1 MRIARTLLVLAAT
14 LLPAWAGASQLAD
27 LIREGDRKGALE
39 ALRNG
44 ADVNA
49 LQADGSS
56 PLLLAVH
63 AVDQELVQELLRRG
77 AKPDVRNS
85 FGATPLAEAID
96 LLDTGMVD
104 ILLEAGADPDLGND
118 DNQTPLMMAAR
129 AGSFP
134 IAEALV
140 KAGARVNERELL
152 RGQTALMWA
161 VAAGSVEITDL
172 LIAHKAEVDV
182 RAASTDWGN
191 QITSEPRAQYRNT
204 GGLTPLLFATRSG
217 CVACAASLLKAGA
230 DVNRP
235 TPEGVTPL
243 MNAIDNNNFAVA
255 NLLLDNG
262 ADPHLSDWWGRTAL
276 YLTADMRTRGGGA
289 RGGGPGGPGGAPG
302 PAAGAP
308 GAGAARP
315 AQAPGAP
322 PANSALQVMQRLL
335 EMGVDPNPQLN
346 MHRPFRGRFTD
357 DLITTGCTPLLRAA
371 LSGDRE
377 AVALLLEH
385 GALPDLPNVMGVTP
399 LMAAA
404 GVGFLVGA
412 AGGGQ
417 GPIARLDDE
426 VNQDN
431 AIAVIDLLIKAGAD
445 VNARITDTRSRTA
458 VIARPSS
465 MTDRQGQTALFGA
478 VGNGVNP
485 DRPNG
490 RSWPRVVKFLIE
502 KGARLDIKDDAGK
515 TILDALEGKA
525 GGRDNPSTP
534 EVAQVIREAMGL

>member
-1 MRIARTLLVLAAT
+1 MRIASSLLILATA
-14 LLPAWAGASQLAD
+14 LLPAWAGASDLAD
-27 LIREGDRKGALE
+27 LIREGDRKAALQ
-39 ALRNG
+39 ALQGG

-49 LQADGSS
+49 LQSDGSS
-56 PLLLAVH
+56 PLLWAVH
-63 AVDQELVQELLRRG
+63 AVDHELVQELLRRG

-85 FGATPLAEAID
+85 FGATPLGEAID
-96 LLDTGMVD
+96 LLDTRLVD
-104 ILLEAGADPDLGND
+104 MLLKAGASPNLSND
-118 DNQTPLMMAAR
+118 DNQTPLMLAAR

-140 KAGARVNERELL
+140 KAGARVNEKELL
-152 RGQTALMWA
+152 REQTALMWA
-161 VAAGSVEITDL
+161 VAASSPEIVDL
-172 LIAHKAEVDV
+172 LIANKAEVDI
-182 RAASTDWGN
+182 RASSTDWGS

-217 CVACAASLLKAGA
+217 CVDCAASLLQAGA

-255 NLLLDNG
+255 NLLLDHG
-262 ADPHLSDWWGRTAL
+262 ADPHISDWWGRTAL
-276 YLTADMRTRGGGA
+276 YLTTDMRTRGGGGGG
-289 RGGGPGGPGGAPG
+289 RGGGPPAARPA

-308 GAGAARP
+308 PAG
-315 AQAPGAP
+315 
-322 PANSALQVMQRLL
+322 SALQVMQRLL

-377 AVALLLEH
+377 AVALLLKH

-404 GVGFLVGA
+404 GIGFLVGA
-412 AGGGQ
+412 SGGGQ

-426 VNQDN
+426 ANQDN

-445 VNARITDTRSRTA
+445 VNARITDTRSHTA

-485 DRPNG
+485 ERPNG
-490 RSWPRVVKFLIE
+490 RSWPRVVKFLIDH
-502 KGARLDIKDDAGK
+502 GARLDVKDDAGK
-515 TILDALEGKA
+515 TILDAIEGKA
-525 GGRDNPSTP
+525 GGRDNPSSP
-534 EVAQVIREAMGL
+534 EVTKIIREAAAR